1 METIFLVLSGVILAA
16 GVLYWFWSHIQ
27 LTQKKVQL
35 LENAVFEL
43 RGLVSGN
50 PDAAG
55 GGGGPSPT
63 EKVPTPVYQDL
74 ADDEEEDWTA
84 GPSIPSNPSNPS
96 SFPSGTPVQR
106 PSSVEIGSTP
116 LSSLQEDASA
126 DLQPGGRLEVPSPS
140 VDVQPVSVNTDDQ
153 FRELFVQREPRTP
166 ASPSAAAAPSAAV
179 AGPGTSDEAT
189 GAAPASVTS
198 ESLESMPVKD
208 LRRLAEQRGI
218 TGVSD
223 MRKKEILSALRQQI
237 TSVPAAQGAEKST
250 TVVVE
255 RTLDLTQM
263 ENGDGI
269 QDATVLE

>member
-1 METIFLVLSGVILAA
+1 METIFLVLSGVILIG

-43 RGLVSGN
+43 RGLVSGGSR
-50 PDAAG
+50 DQEG
-55 GGGGPSPT
+55 GGGDSGSGSSSDSGSGSSQA
-63 EKVPTPVYQDL
+63 PVYQDL

-84 GPSIPSNPSNPS
+84 SLPATAATAAAAAS
-96 SFPSGTPVQR
+96 SS
-106 PSSVEIGSTP
+106 SSVEIGSTS
-116 LSSLQEDASA
+116 LASLQEEN

-140 VDVQPVSVNTDDQ
+140 VEETAPKVVNTDDQ

-166 ASPSAAAAPSAAV
+166 ASPLAASTAV
-179 AGPGTSDEAT
+179 AGDDSVTAVT
-189 GAAPASVTS
+189 APPPAPTS

-218 TGVSD
+218 TGVSE

-237 TSVPAAQGAEKST
+237 TSLPPSAASGAGGEKA

-263 ENGDGI
+263 EEGI
-269 QDATVLE
+269 EEATVLE